1 MQAPPNLSNR
11 LNHIKFG
18 GLSLQGLPGD
28 ESIRP
33 QFSPQKNVVPE
44 PCAALA
50 FLSRKWCYPKVYVI
64 DQQAC
69 QNWSEKMGGMGK
81 GIIFVCRKK
90 TQVLRSSVSSNFN
103 SFRGLLQ
110 NRNRLFVWQDNFW
123 DTKLA
128 ATFANRAHPEC
139 KKRDGGC
146 PCEGRAFWL
155 WWHWLGGGFKY
166 FFNVHPYLRKWSNYI
181 WLIRFKWVET
191 TTYSWV
197 LCHFTQIAHDLSY
210 LRREILP
217 FGNRV

>member
-1 MQAPPNLSNR
+1 MSFPS
-11 LNHIKFG
+11 H
-18 GLSLQGLPGD
+18 LQRWRSFPENDATQEFTWLISRHVKIG
-28 ESIRP
+28 
-33 QFSPQKNVVPE
+33 QK
-44 PCAALA
+44 
-50 FLSRKWCYPKVYVI
+50 KWGK
-64 DQQAC
+64 
-69 QNWSEKMGGMGK
+69 NGK
-81 GIIFVCRKK
+81 GASFFCRKK
-90 TQVLRSSVSSNFN
+90 TQVLRSSVSSNFK

-181 WLIRFKWVET
+181 WLYNTFQMGWNHH
-191 TTYSWV
+191 
-197 LCHFTQIAHDLSY
+197 L
-210 LRREILP
+210 
-217 FGNRV
+217 